1 MFRSLRSRLF
11 FTYLLVTGFVLV
23 IIGISLIFF
32 ILRFSHQIEFGRL
45 NFWLSN
51 FTGMEG
57 RALLTLP
64 EERVQVNLER
74 IDNTTGA
81 RSIVLGAEGEI
92 LGDSRP
98 DEKPLPPNVIREVV
112 ASGPNV
118 RGSFRYTPSDQWLYV
133 SSPLAAR
140 HTLILTTPK
149 PTLSSMPL
157 WGRDLLRPVIE
168 AGVVS
173 LLLSAILAWG
183 IAYWV
188 ASPLGHM
195 AKAAEGVS
203 TGEYDQRLPLGGPDE
218 VRSLA
223 ATFNEMVRRV
233 QASHQAQ
240 RDFVANVSHEL
251 KTPLTSIQG
260 FAQAILDG
268 TAQKAEEQQRAAQVI
283 YEESNRLRRLVE
295 DLLDLARIDA
305 GQVSFERRPLDLA
318 ALLEG
323 IVERLVVGAVEEG
336 VRIENRLPELPT
348 LIGDGDRMAQV
359 FTNLIDNAVKHT
371 NKGASVILQGEIEGG
386 WVSIHVDD
394 SGPGI
399 PPDEL
404 SRIFE
409 RFYRLDKAR
418 TGGRERGVGL
428 GLAIS
433 REIVQAHGGRLVAQ
447 SVLDRGSRFT
457 VQLPI
462 VRPDDTTMVRK
473 TT

>member
-11 FTYLLVTGFVLV
+11 LTYLLVIGLVLV
-23 IIGISLIFF
+23 IISISLIFF
-32 ILRFSHQIEFGRL
+32 ILRFSQQVEYGRL

-51 FTGMEG
+51 FTGSEA
-57 RALLTLP
+57 RALISLP
-64 EERVQVNLER
+64 EDKLQANLER
-74 IDNTTGA
+74 IDNVSSA
-81 RSIVLGAEGEI
+81 RSIVLGPGGDI
-92 LGDSRP
+92 VGDSRP
-98 DEKPLPPNVIREVV
+98 DEKPLPSYVIREM
-112 ASGPNV
+112 ATSGPTS
-118 RGSFRYTPSDQWLYV
+118 RGSFRYAPSDQWLYV
-133 SSPLAAR
+133 SSLLAGR
-140 HTLILTTPK
+140 YKLILTTPK
-149 PTLSSMPL
+149 PTLSSMPV
-157 WGRDLLRPVIE
+157 WGRDLLTPVME

-173 LLLSAILAWG
+173 LLLSVILAWG

-195 AKAAEGVS
+195 AKAADGVS
-203 TGEYDQRLPLGGPDE
+203 AGDYDQQLPLGGPDE

-223 ATFNEMVRRV
+223 ETFNAMVRRV
-233 QASHQAQ
+233 QDSQQAQ

-268 TAQKAEEQQRAAQVI
+268 TAHNAEEQHRAAQVI
-283 YEESNRLRRLVE
+283 YDESDRLRRLVE
-295 DLLDLARIDA
+295 ELLDLARIDA
-305 GQVSFERRPLDLA
+305 GQVSFERQPLDLG

-323 IVERLVVGAVEEG
+323 VVERLSVRAVEEG
-336 VRIENRLPELPT
+336 VRIESRLPELPA
-348 LIGDGDRMAQV
+348 LIGDGDRLAQV

-371 NKGASVILQGEIEGG
+371 SEGADVILQGEVEGG

-399 PPDEL
+399 PPDDL

-409 RFYRLDKAR
+409 RFYQLDKAR
-418 TGGRERGVGL
+418 AGGRERGVGL

-447 SVLDRGSRFT
+447 SVLGRGSRFT

-462 VRPDDTTMVRK
+462 IRPDDTTMVRK
-473 TT
+473 PS